1 MVFDQVIELH
11 NSVDLLT
18 RSVFVQHG
26 TDVMKLVLLTID
38 PADLDPVTDGLV
50 GRAVDALGYDE

>member
-1 MVFDQVIELH
+1 VIELQ